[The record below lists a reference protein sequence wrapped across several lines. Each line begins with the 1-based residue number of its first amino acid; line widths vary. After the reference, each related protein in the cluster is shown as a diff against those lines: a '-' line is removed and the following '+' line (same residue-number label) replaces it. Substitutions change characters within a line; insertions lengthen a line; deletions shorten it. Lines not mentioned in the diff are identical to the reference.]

1 MSGRRDLEQLLK
13 IINLCDTVEKSDTD
27 PFEVDVTRTLEVIKR
42 FLSKWKETEEL
53 SLDVETL
60 RKISTVV
67 KLQGDWLKFRSS
79 SLYADPFLI
88 ELKLRILDVKALAEC
103 LAKAWRPIVTLEQMT
118 PRKIKEAMDYW
129 NTLPTLMERR
139 RENKVPVTEPGL
151 LTMDD
156 LINMDLMTRKEFDHE
171 LQSLWEEL
179 KKATKDQGKISYWD
193 FIYREDYQKTVE
205 RAYLTS
211 FLVTYGYASMEL
223 KPLEDEIYLR
233 GFPEQRTDFDD
244 KKAVS
249 VPISVDYE
257 RWQRLG
263 GKKDE

>member
-88 ELKLRILDVKALAEC
+88 ELKLRILDSKALAEC
-103 LAKAWRPIVTLEQMT
+103 LVKSWRPIITLEQMT
-118 PRKIKEAMDYW
+118 SRKIKEAMDYW

-139 RENKVPVTEPGL
+139 REKKVSVTEPGF

-156 LINMDLMTRKEFDHE
+156 LINMDLMTREEFDRE

-179 KKATKDQGKISYWD
+179 KKITKEQGKVSYWD
-193 FIYREDYQKTVE
+193 FVYKDDYQATVE

-233 GFPEQRTDFDD
+233 GFIEQRTDFND

-249 VPISVDYE
+249 VPIPIDYE

>member
-42 FLSKWKETEEL
+42 FLSKWKDTEEL
-53 SLDVETL
+53 SLDLETL

-67 KLQGDWLKFRSS
+67 KLQGDWLRFRSS

-103 LAKAWRPIVTLEQMT
+103 LVKAWRPIVTLEQMT

-139 RENKVPVTEPGL
+139 REDKVSVSEPGL
-151 LTMDD
+151 LTEDD
-156 LINMDLMTRKEFDHE
+156 LINMDLMTRKEFDRE
-171 LQSLWEEL
+171 LQNLWEEL
-179 KKATKDQGKISYWD
+179 KKATKDLGKVPYWD
-193 FIYREDYQKTVE
+193 FIYKNDYHETVE

-233 GFPEQRTDFDD
+233 GFPEQRTDYDD
-244 KKAVS
+244 KKAAS
-249 VPISVDYE
+249 VPIPIDYE
-257 RWQRLG
+257 RWKRLG